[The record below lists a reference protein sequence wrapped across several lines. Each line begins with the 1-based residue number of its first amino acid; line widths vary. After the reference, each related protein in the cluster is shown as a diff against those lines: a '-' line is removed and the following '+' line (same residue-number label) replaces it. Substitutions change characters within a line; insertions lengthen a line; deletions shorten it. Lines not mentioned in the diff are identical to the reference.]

1 MLSIRKLLLFSAIIS
16 GNSIAISFTF
26 DSSLD
31 NHFQSSRVRSR
42 GNFGVSAYHVLHATG
57 NNADSSIGV
66 QAEDTPS
73 HISILN
79 SCLQKLSGKGIY
91 ERMGLSAETSTYLE
105 VCQNKRFALISH
117 TTEMDPIFNYGNEAV
132 LNAFARSYD
141 ELCVI
146 PSRLSAVAGTDDHH
160 LRTKLMHKVTND
172 GYVEGASGI
181 RIRGD
186 RQFLR
191 FVDAVVW
198 NCHDEN
204 GEYYGQAC
212 FFDTD
217 KVEIASNASN
227 FD

>member
-1 MLSIRKLLLFSAIIS
+1 MLFRKLILFSAVIF
-16 GNSIAISFTF
+16 GNNIANSFTF

-31 NHFQSSRVRSR
+31 NHCQSSRVRSR
-42 GNFGVSAYHVLHATG
+42 GNFGVSAAYHVLHATG

-66 QAEDTPS
+66 QDTPR

-79 SCLQKLSGKGIY
+79 SSLQKLSGMGIY
-91 ERMGLSAETSTYLE
+91 QRMGLSAETSTFQDI
-105 VCQNKRFALISH
+105 CQNKQFVLISH
-117 TTEMDPIFNYGNEAV
+117 TTEVDPIFNYGNEAT

-146 PSRLSAVAGTDDHH
+146 PSRLSVIAGTDDHQM
-160 LRTKLMHKVTND
+160 RTKLMHKVTTD

-186 RQFLR
+186 QQFLR

-212 FFDTD
+212 FFDMD
-217 KVEIASNASN
+217 KVEIASTASN